1 MIPANT
7 KEKIVAYTKELR
19 LPAIRNNY
27 TTLSRQAVKE
37 KTSYEDYLLTLLEDE
52 FENRIKN
59 RKTARIRQAGFPY
72 KKYLQDLQREELPK
86 NAQEK
91 IGVLESLEF
100 IKDGQNVILAGNPGT
115 GKSHL
120 SIGLGIKA
128 CMEDYRVFYTSIPRL
143 ITQIRESRSQ
153 KTLRSLEGRFEKYDL
168 VICDEFGYI
177 SFDKE
182 GAEMLFSHLS
192 LRAGRKSTVITTNL
206 SFDRWSEIF
215 GDPVLT
221 AAMVDRL
228 THKAHII
235 NMNGMSYR
243 VKETKKWLN
252 N

>member
-1 MIPANT
+1 MILTNT

>member
-1 MIPANT
+1 MILTNT

-72 KKYLQDLQREELPK
+72 KKYLQDLQREELPI

-91 IGVLESLEF
+91 IGILESLEF

-192 LRAGRKSTVITTNL
+192 LRAGRKSTMITTNL

-228 THKAHII
+228 THKAHVI